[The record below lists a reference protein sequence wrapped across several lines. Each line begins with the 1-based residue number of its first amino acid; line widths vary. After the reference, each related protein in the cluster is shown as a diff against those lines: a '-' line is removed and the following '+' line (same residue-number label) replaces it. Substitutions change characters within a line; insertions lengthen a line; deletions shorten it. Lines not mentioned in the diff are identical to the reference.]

1 MTISHFSVHVQ
12 SHAVVGLGIF
22 LGGELKESK
31 LQVHTTTKVPIAQA
45 ILKFVNSIYLST
57 KKFQL
62 QKKKKKEPNGGWPIH
77 PLGCAPVMLI
87 VCFII
92 QH

>member
-31 LQVHTTTKVPIAQA
+31 LQVHTTTKVLIAQAA

-62 QKKKKKEPNGGWPIH
+62 QKKKKRSQMGGGLFT
-77 PLGCAPVMLI
+77 PLDAPLL
-87 VCFII
+87 
-92 QH
+92 